1 MAGVETQFV
10 TQSFIHALSTGGLW
24 MTGALVGKV
33 CAFPLCKILP
43 KTSRGIY
50 HPVTPLM
57 QPYGVFVSNGT
68 QGGGQVRCHAFN
80 ASLTHSRDLR
90 HRAAGSCHFQRPR
103 QLHPPRHDLCP
114 HWLQVHSR
122 ARDDVCS
129 CQCHPHSLIARSC
142 QPLLTNMDEIH
153 GGSPWGAGAFPLSLF
168 TFSQRRCLQPSAMM
182 IRQNAGH
189 SHSFRHIFQRHGRS
203 HAQSD

>member
-1 MAGVETQFV
+1 MDDWRSCRQGLCFSSLQNPSKDITRHLPPRHTIDA
-10 TQSFIHALSTGGLW
+10 ALWSVRVKWHSGRGP
-24 MTGALVGKV
+24 GALPRLQRLSHPLTWT
-33 CAFPLCKILP
+33 CA
-43 KTSRGIY
+43 
-50 HPVTPLM
+50 
-57 QPYGVFVSNGT
+57 
-68 QGGGQVRCHAFN
+68 
-80 ASLTHSRDLR
+80 

-168 TFSQRRCLQPSAMM
+168 TFSSRCCLQPSAMM